1 MFDDSCMTVK
11 VSCWYWPLERKQ
23 SVKRNVNPRTILLV
37 EDDSN
42 DTLLLQRAFR
52 RAGITLPLQMVSDG
66 DQAVAYLRGDD
77 QYADRKTYP
86 LPSLI
91 LLDLK
96 LPRRSGLE
104 VLQWLRQEAPGPV
117 KEIPV
122 IVLTSSRLSEDVDQ
136 AYSLGANSYMA
147 KPSGNYD
154 GLAEMVKSLEEKNQA
169 R

>member
-1 MFDDSCMTVK
+1 
-11 VSCWYWPLERKQ
+11 
-23 SVKRNVNPRTILLV
+23 VNASQYTILLV

-52 RAGITLPLQMVSDG
+52 RAGLNNPLQVVSDG
-66 DQAVAYLRGDD
+66 DQAVAYLNGVDKFGDRD
-77 QYADRKTYP
+77 KFP

-104 VLQWLRQEAPGPV
+104 VLSWLRNEASEEV
-117 KEIPV
+117 KALPV

-136 AYSLGANSYMA
+136 AYTLGANSYMA

-154 GLAEMVKSLEEKNQA
+154 GLAEMVRKIESS
-169 R
+169 RV

>member
-1 MFDDSCMTVK
+1 M
-11 VSCWYWPLERKQ
+11 
-23 SVKRNVNPRTILLV
+23 NPPTILLI

-42 DTLLLQRAFR
+42 DMLLLQRAFR
-52 RAGITLPLQMVSDG
+52 RAGISHPLQIVSDG
-66 DQAVAYLRGDD
+66 DQAVSYLRGD
-77 QYADRKTYP
+77 QQFADRAVHP

-104 VLQWLRQEAPGPV
+104 VLQWLRQEASEDV
-117 KEIPV
+117 KKIPV

-154 GLAEMVKSLEEKNQA
+154 GLAEMVKKLEEKHNQA
-169 R
+169 K

>member
-1 MFDDSCMTVK
+1 
-11 VSCWYWPLERKQ
+11 
-23 SVKRNVNPRTILLV
+23 VNRTILLV

-52 RAGITLPLQMVSDG
+52 RAGITLTLQTVSDG
-66 DQAVAYLRGDD
+66 DQAVAYLHGDEKF
-77 QYADRKTYP
+77 ADRTAYP

-104 VLQWLRQEAPGPV
+104 VLQWLRQEATEEI
-117 KEIPV
+117 KAIPV

-154 GLAEMVKSLEEKNQA
+154 GLAEMVKNLDRKNQDK
-169 R
+169 

>member
-1 MFDDSCMTVK
+1 MNTENK
-11 VSCWYWPLERKQ
+11 I
-23 SVKRNVNPRTILLV
+23 ILLV

-52 RAGITLPLQMVSDG
+52 RAGLTHTLRVVTDG
-66 DQAVAYLRGDD
+66 DEAVCYLKGDD
-77 QYADRKTYP
+77 KFSNREAFP
-86 LPSLI
+86 VPSLM

-104 VLQWLRQEAPGPV
+104 VLAWLRKEAAPGLRSL
-117 KEIPV
+117 PV

-147 KPSGNYD
+147 KPSGNYE
-154 GLAEMVKSLEEKNQA
+154 GLVEMVKALEKAKQQK
-169 R
+169 

>member
-1 MFDDSCMTVK
+1 
-11 VSCWYWPLERKQ
+11 
-23 SVKRNVNPRTILLV
+23 
-37 EDDSN
+37 
-42 DTLLLQRAFR
+42 
-52 RAGITLPLQMVSDG
+52 MVSDG
-66 DQAVAYLRGDD
+66 DQAVSYLRGDEK
-77 QYADRKTYP
+77 YADRTTNP

-104 VLQWLRQEAPGPV
+104 VLQWLRQEATEEV
-117 KEIPV
+117 KAIPV

-154 GLAEMVKSLEEKNQA
+154 GLAEMVKNLDSRKV
-169 R
+169 

>member
-1 MFDDSCMTVK
+1 M
-11 VSCWYWPLERKQ
+11 
-23 SVKRNVNPRTILLV
+23 NRTILLV

-52 RAGITLPLQMVSDG
+52 RAGITHSLKMVSDG
-66 DQAVAYLRGDD
+66 DQAVAYLRGDEA
-77 QYADRKTYP
+77 YADRAVNP

-104 VLQWLRQEAPGPV
+104 VLQWLRQEAPAEV
-117 KEIPV
+117 KAIPV

-154 GLAEMVKSLEEKNQA
+154 GLAEMVKNIDTRKV
-169 R
+169 

>member
-1 MFDDSCMTVK
+1 MHR
-11 VSCWYWPLERKQ
+11 YWPVHDKNLEIRTK
-23 SVKRNVNPRTILLV
+23 VRTILLI

-66 DQAVAYLRGDD
+66 DQAVSYLRGDD
-77 QYADRKTYP
+77 KYSDRASHP

-104 VLQWLRQEAPGPV
+104 VLQWLRQEAPEQI
-117 KEIPV
+117 KAIPV

-154 GLAEMVKSLEEKNQA
+154 GLAEMVKSLEQKNQPK
-169 R
+169 